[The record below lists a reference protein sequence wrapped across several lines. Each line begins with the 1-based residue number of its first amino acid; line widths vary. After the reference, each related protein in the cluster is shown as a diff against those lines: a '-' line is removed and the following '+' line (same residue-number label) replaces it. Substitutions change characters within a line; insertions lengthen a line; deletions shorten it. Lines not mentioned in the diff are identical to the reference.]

1 MKKSITNFCCSVN
14 RIMNSLQFWRNFLNT
29 LQPSYVFTRENIGCL
44 PFSKKQ
50 HNFPLK
56 VKWNS
61 NFPES
66 PFWNCR
72 LPPDWGSPLFLFGTE
87 WQKFPYHLLNFSVS
101 SLSSAE
107 NNYGKSNCK
116 WQAPFLSV
124 GLLISEK
131 PLPVFN
137 RHPHRFILTNG
148 KHP

>member
-1 MKKSITNFCCSVN
+1 MVFSESHNEFIAVLKEFSAILCIYKGKYRVLTI
-14 RIMNSLQFWRNFLNT
+14 QEKQRNFL
-29 LQPSYVFTRENIGCL
+29 
-44 PFSKKQ
+44 
-50 HNFPLK
+50 LK

-61 NFPES
+61 NFLES
-66 PFWNCR
+66 PFIYCR
-72 LPPDWGSPLFLFGTE
+72 IPSEVVLFFRSE
-87 WQKFPYHLLNFSVS
+87 RQKFPYHLLNFSVS